1 MVVTSRAGEE
11 EARKYPVLCNYR
23 KLNNITKKDSYPLPR
38 IDHTL
43 GTLSGMKWISTLNLK
58 SGYWQ
63 VEMHSKDKEKTAFST
78 GKGLWQFNVIHFGLH
93 NAPATYKRL
102 MGCVLTGLA
111 RVAGIWM
118 TSSSL
123 AFFEDYF

>member
-78 GKGLWQFNVIHFGLH
+78 GKGL
-93 NAPATYKRL
+93 
-102 MGCVLTGLA
+102 
-111 RVAGIWM
+111 
-118 TSSSL
+118 
-123 AFFEDYF
+123 